1 MFVEHAI
8 NLLHEAAYGTLA
20 THSAILPGYPY
31 ATVVPYVC
39 DEAHRPVVCISALA
53 EHSKNLLA
61 DSRMSLSVL
70 QPEATDVQ
78 TAQRL
83 TVVGEA
89 ERLEPSPAFL
99 ARYLR
104 YEPRA
109 EQLLGLDFMFLRL
122 SARKVRFIE
131 GLGRMGWL
139 DKAELDVV
147 DQLSLE
153 DEATLVREVSRVVP
167 AGLRVLGIDCY
178 GIDYAAGARRKRFR
192 FPSQPLLPE
201 TILDTVLNAVPGLS

>member
-1 MFVEHAI
+1 MFVERAI

-31 ATVVPYVC
+31 ATVVPYVP

-53 EHSKNLLA
+53 EHTKNLLA
-61 DSRMSLSVL
+61 DSRVSFSVL
-70 QPEATDVQ
+70 QADATDVQ
-78 TAQRL
+78 AASRL
-83 TVVGEA
+83 TIVGEA
-89 ERLEPSPAFL
+89 ERFEPSPAFL

-104 YEPRA
+104 YEPGA
-109 EQLLGLDFMFLRL
+109 EQLLALDFMFFRL

-139 DKAELDVV
+139 EKADLDAAY
-147 DQLSLE
+147 QLPEE
-153 DEATLVREVSRVVP
+153 DEANVLREVSRAVLADV
-167 AGLRVLGIDCY
+167 RVLGLDCY
-178 GIDYAAGARRKRFR
+178 GIDYAAGALRKRFR

-201 TILDTVLNAVPGLS
+201 TILDTVLNAIPGLS